1 MQKNSF
7 WGAFEGCF
15 GPMGKTNHENVGK
28 QMENLRGRL
37 GFFLPIWDK
46 MKAKVTVLTSITFRY
61 LILTSRCKKLIWAFL
76 DQQLLHD
83 KDWGTASQSDTYK
96 A

>member
-37 GFFLPIWDK
+37 GFFANLRQNEIQED
-46 MKAKVTVLTSITFRY
+46 
-61 LILTSRCKKLIWAFL
+61 C
-76 DQQLLHD
+76 
-83 KDWGTASQSDTYK
+83 TYFYYF
-96 A
+96 